1 MKLYDITQE
10 LLRCQVYPGDPAP
23 QKETLCSLE
32 QGDSYQLSAISL
44 CLHNGTHVDA
54 PAHFLPNGTTIDSIA
69 LDQFVGLSYVAE
81 HNGVLTGQDAA
92 DILEHAKKQ
101 NPQATRRILIKGQA
115 VVSLE
120 AAKVFAEAKLLLVG
134 NESQSV
140 GPEDAPAAVHRVLL
154 ERNVVLLEGIRLSD
168 VPEGIYLLNAAPL
181 QIAGAEG
188 SPCRA
193 WLMSLASEERI

>member
-101 NPQATRRILIKGQA
+101 NPQAARRILIKGQA